1 MNYVE
6 AFIAVADDC
15 PVDRGIVPETKAGR
29 KPTVAAIQYSLLK
42 DAPYAHTQED
52 VLFLTHARSQAIPPE
67 ELAARGEELRAAFFA
82 KPQACLRASP
92 LAKQYGWGFHFDA
105 HGRVALYPCESDEY
119 QALAGNTSGALK
131 VMKALRSRRA

>member
-15 PVDRGIVPETKAGR
+15 PVDRGVVPETKAG
-29 KPTVAAIQYSLLK
+29 KKLTVAAIQHALL
-42 DAPYAHTQED
+42 AEARYVHTQED
-52 VLFLTHARSQAIPPE
+52 VLFHTYAQSKAILPE
-67 ELAARGEELRAAFFA
+67 ELAERGETLRAAFFA

-105 HGRVALYPCESDEY
+105 DGKVALYPRESDEY
-119 QALAGNTSGALK
+119 QALSDNASGALK